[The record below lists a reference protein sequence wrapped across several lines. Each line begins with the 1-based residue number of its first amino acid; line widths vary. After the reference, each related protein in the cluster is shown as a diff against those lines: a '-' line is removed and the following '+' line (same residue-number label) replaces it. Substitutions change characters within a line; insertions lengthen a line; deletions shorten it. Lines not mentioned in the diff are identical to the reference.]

1 MFVDMGQ
8 TGPAAVPDPT
18 DTTGEAQQPGP
29 KNTQTRAHSSL
40 IPLYYLQMLA
50 GN

>member
-8 TGPAAVPDPT
+8 TGPADPT
-18 DTTGEAQQPGP
+18 DTVGEAQQPGP
-29 KNTQTRAHSSL
+29 KNTQMRTHSSL

-50 GN
+50 GD